1 MLIYVS
7 IQTIINGTSPLVFNP
22 MTKLRC
28 NNQKSSFHVIITAI
42 VAAIAGLLFGFD
54 TGVISGAL
62 QFIVHA
68 FNIPHTDTFLQE
80 AIVSSVPLGAFL
92 GAICSKF
99 ASSWI
104 GRKKSIIL
112 TAILFIIGTL
122 FTSLAP
128 EILEIIL
135 GRLIMGLAVGLSAMI
150 VPMYLSEISSPKN
163 RGAIV
168 FCFQL
173 AITIGLFSAF
183 LTNYAFSNSGNWR
196 AMFAIGL
203 IPSII
208 LALGMLMLPY
218 SPRWLIAKNNENLA
232 RKILMR
238 LRNTNDV
245 DNEINEI
252 KGTLV
257 HKNSSLIQT
266 FSKPIR
272 NVTMICVSLF
282 AFQQLSGINTIMY
295 YAPTIY
301 QHAGFVGAQ
310 GQILASLANG
320 IAFILSTVLG
330 IWVVDR
336 LGRRKLFFLGFI
348 GMIVCLFIIGI
359 AYQNIF
365 PKNEVRILALLAVI
379 GYIICFGISLGPL
392 SYLMMSELFPLNVR
406 ATGMAV
412 ASCSNWGFNV
422 LVSSTF
428 LTLIHYFTISYTFY
442 FYGICTIIGLIF
454 CYFFVPETKGI
465 SLEHIEKNIYS
476 GTTSRSLGKI

>member
-1 MLIYVS
+1 
-7 IQTIINGTSPLVFNP
+7 
-22 MTKLRC
+22 MTKLQH
-28 NNQKSSFHVIITAI
+28 NNQNSFYIIITTI

-62 QFIVHA
+62 QFIVHE
-68 FNIPHTDTFLQE
+68 FNIPQTDTFLQGI
-80 AIVSSVPLGAFL
+80 IVSSVPLGALF

-99 ASSWI
+99 SSSWI
-104 GRKKSIIL
+104 GRKKSIIV

-122 FTSLAP
+122 LTALAP
-128 EILEIIL
+128 GVIEIIL

-168 FCFQL
+168 CCFQL

-183 LTNYAFSNSGNWR
+183 LTNYAFSHSGNWR
-196 AMFAIGL
+196 AMFAVGL

-208 LALGMLMLPY
+208 LAFGMLMLPY
-218 SPRWLIAKNNENLA
+218 SPRWLIANNREEEA
-232 RKILMR
+232 RKVLKL
-238 LRNTNDV
+238 LRNT
-245 DNEINEI
+245 DNIDDEVEEI
-252 KGTLV
+252 KGAIV
-257 HKNSSLIQT
+257 HKDSGLIKA

-272 NVTMICVSLF
+272 KVTIICVALF

-301 QHAGFVGAQ
+301 QHAGFAGAQ

-320 IAFILSTVLG
+320 VAFILATVLG
-330 IWVVDR
+330 IWVVDK
-336 LGRRKLFFLGFI
+336 LGRRKLFFIGFI
-348 GMIVCLFIIGI
+348 GMVVCLLILGMT
-359 AYQNIF
+359 YQNIF
-365 PKNEVRILALLAVI
+365 PVNSVKILALLAVI
-379 GYIICFGISLGPL
+379 SYIICFGISLGPL
-392 SYLMMSELFPLNVR
+392 SYLMMAELFPLNVK

-428 LTLIHYFTISYTFY
+428 LTLIHYFTISYAFY
-442 FYGICTIIGLIF
+442 FYGICTLIGLIF
-454 CYFFVPETKGI
+454 CYFLVPETKGV
-465 SLEHIEKNIYS
+465 SLEHIENNIYK
-476 GTTSRSLGKI
+476 GIKSRNLGKV